1 MLEPFAN
8 SGNPDQ
14 TPCSAASELDL
25 HCSLTTRL
33 EVSRLQQ
40 VNNQNKILML
50 NLKKAGTG
58 LFLCLFFFF
67 FFLYFFFF
75 FFFFENVS
83 DE

>member
-40 VNNQNKILML
+40 VNNQNKLLML

-58 LFLCLFFFF
+58 IILMSFFFF
-67 FFLYFFFF
+67 FILFFFLLF
-75 FFFFENVS
+75 FF
-83 DE
+83 